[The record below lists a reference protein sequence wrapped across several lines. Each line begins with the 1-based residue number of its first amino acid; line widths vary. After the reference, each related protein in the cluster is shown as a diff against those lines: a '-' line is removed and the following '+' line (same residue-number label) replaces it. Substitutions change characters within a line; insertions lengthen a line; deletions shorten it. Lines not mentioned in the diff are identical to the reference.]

1 MEAPRFN
8 IGVAWP
14 RQVGRE
20 RGKVKRKVR
29 NDTIWYRN
37 DRPKY
42 TFTIYTG
49 PRWKIP
55 SSCKVSKSVQSKFD
69 SLALCNSRTFNT
81 SLFNEMLKTKYDKF
95 QLINTFN
102 PPQIV
107 KSFLQSVKDK
117 EHREWMQVRYIYT
130 RLFRL
135 ARLLKKLIHIRKVN
149 RCLQNPMN
157 IDDVVSLEIPK
168 KPVYV
173 INFNQGCSYV
183 YEAST
188 ILKTIVNRLLNS
200 NYMFPEAKEPVNLLS
215 NEEYS
220 LGQYISVSI
229 QLKRYNMFSW
239 IFDRFKASCFTLTR
253 FNMDLKQQLK
263 IQAINSHF
271 IDQPDSAQDTVLDFF
286 ELNAGNYILMTE
298 NKINSFIKNYN
309 HISPS
314 PYTQRWI
321 NATRRYYI
329 AKELKDE
336 PEILRI
342 IHVCNNLI
350 EECIGWV

>member
-1 MEAPRFN
+1 MEAPQFN

-14 RQVGRE
+14 RQVGRG
-20 RGKVKRKVR
+20 RVKVKRNIR
-29 NDTIWYRN
+29 DDPIWYTN
-37 DRPKY
+37 DRSKY

-49 PRWKIP
+49 PRWKMP
-55 SSCKVSKSVQSKFD
+55 SSCKVSKSVKSKFD
-69 SLALCNSRTFNT
+69 SLALCNFKSFNT

-95 QLINTFN
+95 QLISRFN

-117 EHREWMQVRYIYT
+117 EHREWMQVRYIYI

-149 RCLQNPMN
+149 RCLRNPMN
-157 IDDVVSLEIPK
+157 IDDVVSLDVPK

-215 NEEYS
+215 NEQYTTS
-220 LGQYISVSI
+220 QYISISI
-229 QLKRYNMFSW
+229 QLKRYCMFSW
-239 IFDRFKASCFTLTR
+239 IFDRFKANCFNLSR
-253 FNMDLKQQLK
+253 FNMNLKQQLK
-263 IQAINSHF
+263 IRAINSHF
-271 IDQPDSAQDTVLDFF
+271 IDQSELAEDTVIDFF
-286 ELNAGNYILMTE
+286 ELNAGNYISITE
-298 NKINSFIKNYN
+298 NMINLFIKRYN
-309 HISPS
+309 HVDPS

-336 PEILRI
+336 VEILCI
-342 IHVCNNLI
+342 INLCDTLI
-350 EECIGWV
+350 HEYIDRV